1 MRSPLAR
8 VRGLGSSKEGKHH
21 WWMQRLTALALIP
34 LCLWFIID
42 LVCIADASHNEV
54 VAWIAT
60 PVTTGMLILFVIA
73 LLYHAQLGVQ
83 VVVEDYVHIEWLKVA
98 VLIALRLITAVL
110 LVVGLLAI
118 LHVAFRM
125 G

>member
-42 LVCIADASHNEV
+42 LDCIADASHNEV